1 MSDEHEI
8 FNKLDQLSKKD
19 PAAVEDVPSVSS
31 VVQSSPSEPAQ
42 PNTCTSSDL
51 TVETNEVSS
60 QPLESVDQKLES
72 NEATEPITPD
82 SSVIAPDSSLSTRT
96 LKELLP
102 KVAPTRHDAVLHP
115 NSTSPPALAVN
126 TMASPTI
133 EKKSQGVGTPS
144 ALATP
149 KAEAQDPRMQTDIQ
163 TPWDWTSELR
173 ERELDRRSREID
185 RRERELERRERELE
199 RRQRELE
206 YDKARWTMEVR
217 SAPQWHEAID
227 ALQARFDA
235 TLLAERKKALEREV
249 ALEASL
255 MRKVNEILEKD
266 RQVMQMSEREVNEMM
281 ESSVGYL
288 LQSVSLSVTNVTI
301 FVFDSQILY

>member
-1 MSDEHEI
+1 MSDEHEL
-8 FNKLDQLSKKD
+8 FNKLDQLPKKD
-19 PAAVEDVPSVSS
+19 PVAVEDVPRVSS
-31 VVQSSPSEPAQ
+31 VVQAIPSEPTQ
-42 PNTCTSSDL
+42 PNTSTSSDL
-51 TVETNEVSS
+51 AVETNEASS
-60 QPLESVDQKLES
+60 EPLESVDQNLES
-72 NEATEPITPD
+72 NEVTELITPE
-82 SSVIAPDSSLSTRT
+82 SSATAPDSSLSTHT

-102 KVAPTRHDAVLHP
+102 QIASTSHDAVLHP
-115 NSTSPPALAVN
+115 NSASPPTPAAN
-126 TMASPTI
+126 TTPSPTV

-144 ALATP
+144 ALTTP
-149 KAEAQDPRMQTDIQ
+149 KAEAQEPKMPADSQ
-163 TPWDWTSELR
+163 TPWDWSSELR
-173 ERELDRRSREID
+173 ERELDRRAREID

-235 TLLAERKKALEREV
+235 TLLAERTKALEREV

-266 RQVMQMSEREVNEMM
+266 RQVMQMSDREVNEMM

-288 LQSVSLSVTNVTI
+288 LQSVSLSVTNVI
-301 FVFDSQILY
+301 V